1 MDITHEKQDNLDV
14 LKLSGRFDAACSKD
28 FKKAIGA
35 LSDANSSRIVIDM
48 SAVDF
53 IDSSGLGCLVGAL
66 RTVNNLGG
74 DIKICSLRPQI
85 RAIFELTRLHRVFAI
100 FNDRAAAEKS
110 FQG

>member
-1 MDITHEKQDNLDV
+1 MEIIHEKQETIDV

-28 FKKAIGA
+28 FKKAIGT
-35 LSDANSSRIVIDM
+35 LSEANSTRIVMDM

-66 RTVNNLGG
+66 RTINNLGG

-110 FQG
+110 FQN